1 MSARYA
7 CIAAHADTFAIT
19 LMCRVLGVSA
29 TGYHAARRRPPSARA
44 HTDEALLVTSRTVHR
59 RSRRRYGAPRV
70 HAELRA
76 EGHHISRKRVARLMQ
91 SDGLVGRRRRRFVR
105 TTDARHGYPVA
116 ANVVARQFAPAT
128 IGAPD
133 RVWAS
138 DITYLPT
145 RQGWLYL
152 AVILDLATRAVV
164 GWATASTLGEGLVLA
179 AWYQAFAARQPRR
192 GLVVHSDR
200 GSQYAGRAFQ
210 RALAVAGAVP
220 SMSRTG
226 DCWDNAV
233 AESFFATLK
242 GELVDDADWP
252 DARAAWRALFEFIEV
267 WYNRQRRHSTLGYRT
282 PAEYETVLLK
292 QDRAA

>member
-1 MSARYA
+1 MSAKYA
-7 CIAAHADTFAIT
+7 CIAAHAAAFAIT

-29 TGYHAARRRPPSARA
+29 TGYDAAQRRPPSARVR
-44 HTDEALLVTSRTVHR
+44 TDEALLVTIRTVHR

-70 HAELRA
+70 HAELQA
-76 EGHHISRKRVARLMQ
+76 EGRHVSRKRVARLMQ
-91 SDGLVGRRRRRFVR
+91 ADGLAGRRRRRFVR
-105 TTDARHGYPVA
+105 TPDARHGHPIA

-145 RQGWLYL
+145 QQGWRYL

-179 AWYQAFAARQPRR
+179 AWHEAVAARQPPP

-210 RALAVAGAVP
+210 AALAAAQAVP
-220 SMSRTG
+220 RMSRTG
-226 DCWDNAV
+226 DC
-233 AESFFATLK
+233 
-242 GELVDDADWP
+242 
-252 DARAAWRALFEFIEV
+252 
-267 WYNRQRRHSTLGYRT
+267 
-282 PAEYETVLLK
+282 
-292 QDRAA
+292 